1 MPRLSWTTVTPL
13 LAAVALTIAWP
24 LHPDSAPVL
33 SGSTTTEEARRADP
47 KPTHVA
53 DSLAA
58 LVMWP

>member
-1 MPRLSWTTVTPL
+1 VGDRIDTDVAG
-13 LAAVALTIAWP
+13 AARAGM
-24 LHPDSAPVL
+24 DSALVL